1 MATTNTPTSLHK
13 NNVEVRLDHFWS
25 RLNNFDRGE
34 VRGGAIVV
42 SNPRDRHSAGKK
54 EQHTLHFLPKI
65 VPKLVL
71 DATDI

>member
-1 MATTNTPTSLHK
+1 M
-13 NNVEVRLDHFWS
+13 
-25 RLNNFDRGE
+25 
-34 VRGGAIVV
+34 V